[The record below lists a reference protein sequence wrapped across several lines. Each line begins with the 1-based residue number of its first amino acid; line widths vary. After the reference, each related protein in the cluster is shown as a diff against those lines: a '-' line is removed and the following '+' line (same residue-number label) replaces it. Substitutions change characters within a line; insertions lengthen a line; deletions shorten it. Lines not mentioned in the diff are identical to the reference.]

1 MKYVLLI
8 RHSILSHYFSKSLVK
23 RSDVQDT
30 AHGLWYFFES
40 KSFLSEI
47 EGNKIYIFHRYMFL
61 VPFPSIWIIKY

>member
-8 RHSILSHYFSKSLVK
+8 RHSILIHYFSKSLVK
-23 RSDVQDT
+23 RFDLQDT

-47 EGNKIYIFHRYMFL
+47 EGNKIYILQVYVFSA
-61 VPFPSIWIIKY
+61 PSLHLDY